1 MPRILCTTDSVS
13 TQGLCPLGRGDAHAY
28 GSCEQDVKAFLR
40 EMMVVA
46 QNVCQALAA
55 HRLHGDTVGQAV
67 LLIET
72 SFVQGQR
79 IEERGM
85 TLGNHGDV
93 RIVEHIP
100 DCPRRFFPD
109 MGPGR
114 TAKGEVFGQHL
125 LDGIETVRG
134 QRLAERP
141 HTPVPLVLPIRQ
153 RDEIECIDEVP
164 VHGYRFGNP

>member
-1 MPRILCTTDSVS
+1 M
-13 TQGLCPLGRGDAHAY
+13 
-28 GSCEQDVKAFLR
+28 KAFLC
-40 EMMVVA
+40 EMMIVA
-46 QNVCQALAA
+46 QDVCQALAP

-72 SFVQGQR
+72 GFLQSQR
-79 IEERGM
+79 IKERGM
-85 TLGNHGDV
+85 TLGDDSDV
-93 RIVEHIP
+93 RITQDIP
-100 DCPRRFFPD
+100 DRPRCFFPD

-153 RDEIECIDEVP
+153 RNEIECIDEVP